1 MRRGDQPPS
10 VESRALKHVP
20 KPFLSGLLSLLLP
33 GAGQVYSGRIARGLA
48 IAALAVSAVVF
59 SAWYVARSGAT
70 LADDVV
76 SLDVLLGLLV
86 VNALVL
92 IARFWIVADAY
103 ALAARE
109 KRRALGRPRPLAA
122 AFSLLVL
129 AALTAAPH
137 TVLGW
142 GTYVTYD
149 TIDTVF
155 AEEEPQDV
163 LSPAELAFLPT
174 LVPGT
179 GQALQGDRPVAPP
192 EPESRKWTTVLL
204 IGGDAGYLRVGL
216 RADTMIAVSVQ
227 ANTGRAALFSI
238 PRNLDNA
245 PLVGKAGQAYGT
257 FPDILNALYRF
268 AQARPELFP
277 GGKDPGA
284 TALKQTVSGLLGI
297 PVHYYVMVDLRG
309 FVEVVDALGGIRMI
323 APDSVDDLT
332 SPAYPGEPWTE
343 VEVVKGQKVSL
354 DGRHALAYARSR
366 SASSDYTRM
375 VRQRCILA
383 AMAARIDSMRAVRS
397 LARLSDAAKTYV
409 STDIPGR
416 RLPDLVKLLRGIDP
430 SRTLAVSFTPPAFSV
445 VTPDVAAYRAT
456 ARRMMRQRIPRIPG
470 DGLQAVSGLCDT
482 G

>member
-1 MRRGDQPPS
+1 MR
-10 VESRALKHVP
+10 
-20 KPFLSGLLSLLLP
+20 PFLSGLLSLVFP
-33 GAGQVYSGRIARGLA
+33 GAGQVYAGRIGRGLA
-48 IAALAVSAVVF
+48 IAALAASAVVLA
-59 SAWYVARSGAT
+59 AWFAGREA
-70 LADDVV
+70 LADHVV

-86 VNALVL
+86 ANALVL
-92 IARFWIVADAY
+92 FVRFWIVADAY
-103 ALAARE
+103 VLAARE
-109 KRRALGRPRPLAA
+109 QRRALGRPNALVAA
-122 AFSLLVL
+122 LSLLVL
-129 AALTAAPH
+129 GVLTAAPH

-155 AEEEPQDV
+155 ADEEPQDV

-179 GQALQGDRPVAPP
+179 SQALHGDRPVAPPDP

-204 IGGDAGYLRVGL
+204 VGGDAGYLRVGL
-216 RADTMIAVSVQ
+216 RADTMIAVSIQ
-227 ANTGRAALFSI
+227 ENTGRAALFSI
-238 PRNLDNA
+238 PRNLDNV
-245 PLVGKAGQAYGT
+245 PLVGKAREAYDR

-277 GGKDPGA
+277 GGRDPGA

-323 APDSVDDLT
+323 APDTVDDLT
-332 SPAYPGEPWTE
+332 SPAYPGEPWTDIQVTE
-343 VEVVKGQKVSL
+343 GAKVSL

-375 VRQRCILA
+375 TRQRCILA
-383 AMAARIDSMRAVRS
+383 AMADRIGSMRVVRS
-397 LARLSDAAKTYV
+397 LARLSDVAKTYV
-409 STDIPGR
+409 STDIPR
-416 RLPDLVKLLRGIDP
+416 QRLPDLVDLLRGIDP
-430 SRTLAVSFTPPAFSV
+430 SRTLAVSFTPPAYSV
-445 VTPDVAAYRAT
+445 VEPDVAAYRAT
-456 ARRMMRQRIPRIPG
+456 ARRMMGDEIPREG
-470 DGLQAVSGLCDT
+470 DDGFRAVAGACDI

>member
-1 MRRGDQPPS
+1 MRR
-10 VESRALKHVP
+10 
-20 KPFLSGLLSLLLP
+20 PFLSGLLSLVLP
-33 GAGQVYSGRIARGLA
+33 GAGQVYSGRIGRGLA
-48 IAALAVSAVVF
+48 IAALAVSAVAF
-59 SAWYVARSGAT
+59 GAWYVARSGAT
-70 LADDVV
+70 LADDIV

-86 VNALVL
+86 ANALVL
-92 IARFWIVADAY
+92 VVRFWIVADAY
-103 ALAARE
+103 ALAARQ
-109 KRRALGRPRPLAA
+109 KRRARGRARPFVT

-129 AALTAAPH
+129 AVLTAAPH

-155 AEEEPQDV
+155 ANSEPQDV

-179 GQALQGDRPVAPP
+179 GRALHGDRPLPPP
-192 EPESRKWTTVLL
+192 EPESRKWTTALL

-245 PLVGKAGQAYGT
+245 PLVGKAGQAYGR

-277 GGKDPGA
+277 GGRDPGA
-284 TALKQTVSGLLGI
+284 TALKQTISGLLGI

-332 SPAYPGEPWTE
+332 SPAYPGEPWTDIQVGE
-343 VEVVKGQKVSL
+343 GQKVSL

-383 AMAARIDSMRAVRS
+383 AMAGRIDSMRAVRS
-397 LARLSDAAKTYV
+397 LARLSGAAKTHV

-445 VTPDVAAYRAT
+445 VEPDVVAYRAT
-456 ARRMMRQRIPRIPG
+456 VRRMMRQKIPRLRD
-470 DGLQAVSGLCDT
+470 DGLRAVAGLCDT
-482 G
+482 R